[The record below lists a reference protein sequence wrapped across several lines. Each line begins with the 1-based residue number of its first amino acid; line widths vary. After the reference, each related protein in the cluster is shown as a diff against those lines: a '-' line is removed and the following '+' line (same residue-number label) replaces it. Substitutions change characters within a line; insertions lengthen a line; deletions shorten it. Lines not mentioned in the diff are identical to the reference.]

1 MDIDNIDSVVK
12 FRDFLKSTHGGLDVL
27 VNNAATA
34 YKMGAIE
41 PFSEQ
46 AEVTC
51 RVNFFATMNCCNEL
65 FPLLR
70 PHARVVNV
78 SSSSGKSCY
87 QLFTVRILIKEI
99 ITLYLGFLKKICGK
113 EPESSKL
120 QKQFADPQLTINK
133 LVSLVND
140 FVQ

>member
-1 MDIDNIDSVVK
+1 MNPQFQKLDIDNTDSIIQ
-12 FRDFLKSTHGGLDVL
+12 FRDFIKSTHGGLDAL

-34 YKMGAIE
+34 FKMSARE

-51 RVNFFATMNCCNEL
+51 RVNFFATLNCCNEL

-78 SSSSGKSCY
+78 SSSSG
-87 QLFTVRILIKEI
+87 
-99 ITLYLGFLKKICGK
+99 
-113 EPESSKL
+113 SSYC
-120 QKQFADPQLTINK
+120 
-133 LVSLVND
+133 
-140 FVQ
+140 